1 MPDKFSLLVDEI
13 NLATSQQ
20 VPGGCRADGETGPT
34 GSENN
39 SPSSHRNQSNQQNL
53 TQNLSSAQAA
63 YSQASPTSGQNI
75 GQYSGPRSGLL
86 FGQNS
91 NEPQVTFLR
100 SGEVISSNFVWQRIF
115 GDDGLGGQVHN
126 LFDLLDP
133 VAAEDLRRTIVQ
145 VSKLPHVTANEFSH
159 PLPSGNHWFAWS
171 VRFDPERNCF
181 HSTGIDIGPRRR
193 QHEIFETITQ
203 RVSQCSGK
211 ELFESVA
218 TELAKTFQL
227 ERVGISKVDGE
238 MFQTIAFA
246 DRFSVRKDVR
256 YPVRDSICEKISR
269 WGGVHQSVNPIQPA
283 PACWDLIPNKT
294 LTYVGCPIFSL
305 DRSSKVGLIWAV
317 SYNPI
322 NDVALLE
329 WLLLSLSVRVAAEL
343 ERVSKEEELER
354 QLAYNQAILRASPDL
369 FFVLSPDLVYTDFIC
384 RSIDELIAPP
394 ENIIGHKMVD
404 LLPPDVYQKF
414 VAAHERSLLTGEV
427 SVIDYEL
434 DTIGG
439 HRESYEA
446 RVLVNRD
453 QTGLQFVRNTTA
465 ENNLRFEQKRL
476 TSILEASPDICLILS
491 FDGKLNYINPA
502 GRKFLNITSD
512 RTVGLSDWHSL
523 IQPASSAQ
531 LFIDV
536 FAPAALRDGT
546 WRGDAIYCDSHEVE
560 VPFSQ
565 LIIAHPAVG
574 SSDGYYSVVLRDMSD
589 RRNFESKIQ
598 EQQLQIMSSAKM
610 AALGE
615 MAAGIAHE
623 INNPLASIMAR
634 AQVLGEMAH
643 ERPTIALERMC
654 DFTDK
659 ISQMSERIA
668 RIIRSLRFFARDGE
682 MDPIEARPLRE
693 LIDETLE
700 LCRARFR
707 SQNVN
712 IEVKLESESLV
723 IWSRPVQISQVLL
736 NLLSNAFDAV
746 TQLDER
752 WVVIE
757 AKKSPQ
763 GLVLSV
769 TDSGS
774 GIQDAIASK
783 IMLPFFTTKEV
794 GAGTGLGLSISSGI
808 IQGHGGALHLDR
820 ASPNTRFVVSLPQNE
835 MRKTGAGAQL
845 RPSAPT
851 TAIVQN

>member
-1 MPDKFSLLVDEI
+1 MGSPLRQNSCQSSGVEVPDKFSLLENEI
-13 NLATSQQ
+13 NHATARQ
-20 VPGGCRADGETGPT
+20 VRGDCHTGLEAP
-34 GSENN
+34 
-39 SPSSHRNQSNQQNL
+39 PSGDEKAYQNQSQSQSQSFNQEAHPQG
-53 TQNLSSAQAA
+53 
-63 YSQASPTSGQNI
+63 GQNA
-75 GQYSGPRSGLL
+75 S
-86 FGQNS
+86 QNA

-100 SGEVISSNFVWQRIF
+100 SGEVISSNFIWQRIF
-115 GDDGLGGQVHN
+115 GDDGLGGQIHN

-133 VAAEDLRRTIVQ
+133 VTAEDLRRTMVQ
-145 VSKLPHVTANEFSH
+145 VSKWPHVTTNEFSH
-159 PLPSGNHWFAWS
+159 PLPNGNHWFAWS
-171 VRFDPERNCF
+171 LCFDPKQDCF

-193 QHEIFETITQ
+193 QHEIFETISQ

-211 ELFESVA
+211 HLFESVA
-218 TELAKTFQL
+218 TELAKAFQL
-227 ERVGISKVDGE
+227 ERVGISKIDGE

-256 YPVRDSICEKISR
+256 YPVRDSICEKISK
-269 WGGVHQSVNPIQPA
+269 WGGVHQSVNPIQAA
-283 PACWDLIPNKT
+283 PSCWELIPNKT
-294 LTYVGCPIFSL
+294 LTHVGCPIFSL
-305 DRSSKVGLIWAV
+305 DRGRKVGLIWAV
-317 SYNPI
+317 SYSPI
-322 NDVALLE
+322 DDVALLE

-369 FFVLSPDLVYTDFIC
+369 LFVLSPDLVYTDFIC
-384 RSIDELIAPP
+384 RFIDELLVPP
-394 ENIIGHKMVD
+394 EDIIGRKMVD

-414 VAAHERSLLTGEV
+414 VAAHEHSLLTGEV

-434 DTIGG
+434 NTIRG

-446 RVLVNRD
+446 RVLVNQD
-453 QTGLQFVRNTTA
+453 KTGLQFVRNTTA
-465 ENNLRFEQKRL
+465 ENNLRLEQKRL

-491 FDGKLNYINPA
+491 FDDNLNYINPA
-502 GRKFLNITSD
+502 GRKFLNIASD
-512 RTVGLSDWHSL
+512 RSVGLNEWHSL
-523 IQPASSAQ
+523 FQPATSTQ

-536 FAPAALRDGT
+536 FAPSALKEGT
-546 WRGDAIYCDSHEVE
+546 WRGEVVYCDSKGRE

-565 LIIAHPAVG
+565 LIIAHQAIG
-574 SSDGYYSVVLRDMSD
+574 GSDGYYSVVLRDMSD

-643 ERPTIALERMC
+643 ERPAVALERMC
-654 DFTDK
+654 EFTDK

-682 MDPIEARPLRE
+682 MDPLEARPLRE

-712 IEVKLESESLV
+712 IEVRLQSESLV

-746 TQLDER
+746 TQLEER

-757 AKKSPQ
+757 AKKSSQ
-763 GLVLSV
+763 GLILSV

-808 IQGHGGALHLDR
+808 IQGHGGTLHLDR
-820 ASPNTRFVVSLPQNE
+820 SSPNTRFVVILPQDE
-835 MRKTGAGAQL
+835 ARKAGA
-845 RPSAPT
+845 RARHGPPKVSPT
-851 TAIVQN
+851 TELN